1 VKLAFST
8 NAFKRFSLEE
18 SIKQI
23 GGIGYKGVEIL
34 CDIPHLYPPFFA
46 QDNISRLRRCLEQE
60 HLEISNLN
68 AFTLYAIN
76 DVYHPSWIEDDT
88 KATEIRI
95 RHTLECLKAAKLL
108 GAKNI
113 STQGGGPQPLDRLN
127 NQELMSIFRK
137 NLGKVVEI
145 AEHEN
150 IRILVEPEP
159 GLIIENAS
167 QITEFLRNFDTESV
181 GLNCDLGHFYCVGE
195 DPAKIVYQLQ
205 DYIGHFHLADI
216 ASNRKH
222 NHLLPGTGS
231 INFESIFDAMRGIG
245 YRGYVTVEL
254 YTYQDEPLIA
264 ATKAYNYLLKF
275 L

>member
-1 VKLAFST
+1 MKLAFST
-8 NAFKRFSLEE
+8 NAFKKFSLED

-23 GGIGYKGVEIL
+23 GSIGYEGVEIL
-34 CDIPHLYPPFFA
+34 CDIPHLYPPLPA
-46 QDNISRLRRCLEQE
+46 QESLSRLKRCLEQQ

-68 AFTLYAIN
+68 TFTLYAVN
-76 DVYHPSWIEDDT
+76 DVYHPSWIEPDT
-88 KATEIRI
+88 GATELRI
-95 RHTLECLKAAKLL
+95 RHTIECLKAANLL

-113 STQGGGPQPLDRLN
+113 STEGGGPLPLDRPN
-127 NQELMSIFRK
+127 RRELMILFRK
-137 NLGKVVEI
+137 NLEKVVEI

-195 DPAKIVYQLQ
+195 DPARIVYQLQ

-216 ASNRKH
+216 SSNRIH
-222 NHLLPGTGS
+222 NHLLPGAGS
-231 INFESIFDAMRGIG
+231 INFESVFDAMRGIG

-254 YTYQDEPLIA
+254 YTYQDDPLIA
-264 ATKAYNYLLKF
+264 ANKAYNYLLKF

>member
-95 RHTLECLKAAKLL
+95 RHTIECLKAAKLL

>member
-46 QDNISRLRRCLEQE
+46 QDNISRVRRCLEQE

-95 RHTLECLKAAKLL
+95 RHTIECLKAAKLL

-216 ASNRKH
+216 ASNRIH

>member
-18 SIKQI
+18 SIRQI
-23 GGIGYKGVEIL
+23 GGIGYGGVEIL
-34 CDIPHLYPPFFA
+34 CDIPHLYPPSFA
-46 QDNISRLRRCLEQE
+46 QEKFLRLKECLEHQ

-76 DVYHPSWIEDDT
+76 DLYHPSWIENDT

-95 RHTLECLKAAKLL
+95 RHTIECLKAAKLL

-113 STQGGGPQPLDRLN
+113 STQGGGPQPLHRPN
-127 NQELMSIFRK
+127 NVELINIFRK
-137 NLGKVVEI
+137 NLKRVLKI

-150 IRILVEPEP
+150 VRILIEPEP
-159 GLIIENAS
+159 GLIIENSS
-167 QITEFLRNFDTESV
+167 QITEFLRSFDTESV

-195 DPAKIVYQLQ
+195 DPARIVYQLQ

-216 ASNRKH
+216 ASNRIH

-231 INFESIFDAMRGIG
+231 INFESIFDAIRAIG
-245 YRGYVTVEL
+245 YQGYVTVEL

-264 ATKAYNYLLKF
+264 ATRAYNYLQKF
-275 L
+275 I